1 MVQSELSV
9 MSHAIGHGAMAE
21 TFPAGA
27 RCTRDKAAGARD
39 SLGKGV
45 CKCQTYL
52 DIAVQRNKN

>member
-1 MVQSELSV
+1 

-39 SLGKGV
+39 SLGEGV
-45 CKCQTYL
+45 CKCQTYP